1 MTDNIVYRKIQS
13 TDLKSLKTLHEEFFP
28 VQYSDSFYIDACQ
41 EKGIRNGPLFTLIA
55 TVNEEIIGF
64 ILAQFIP
71 YSECEDSPT
80 VESNNGFPITHLFYI
95 LTLGVTHQYRR
106 SRVASTLLEHSVNF
120 ARRNKGCGAVYLH
133 VLTTNQS
140 AIKFYES
147 NKFTLY
153 KELHGTL

>member
-13 TDLKSLKTLHEEFFP
+13 TDLQSLKILHQEFFP
-28 VQYSDSFYIDACQ
+28 VQYSDAFYIDACQ

-71 YSECEDSPT
+71 YSECEDNPI
-80 VESNNGFPITHLFYI
+80 VESNDFPISHLFYI
-95 LTLGVTHQYRR
+95 LTLGVTQPYRR

-147 NKFTLY
+147 NNFTSY
-153 KELHGTL
+153 KELYGT